1 MQGYDEDRHLFGLAH
16 SILRTTF
23 SLVTYYFILRDAEL
37 FINFLVR
44 TVTFCY
50 DGYLGTKFN
59 NVRIVAMFKLPATVA
74 LVTKLQTFLLLGL
87 LQLP

>member
-1 MQGYDEDRHLFGLAH
+1 MCGLCKTMTKVEHLFGLAQ

-23 SLVTYYFILRDAEL
+23 SLVTYYFILRDAEV

-50 DGYLGTKFN
+50 DGYLRHQ
-59 NVRIVAMFKLPATVA
+59 V
-74 LVTKLQTFLLLGL
+74 
-87 LQLP
+87 